1 MMANRRTEALAAIL
15 SSAIANLKDQKIQFC
30 VLRNYEELPDYTS
43 HDVDILVDQADF
55 GQAVRAI
62 TEASQT
68 SGWIIFA
75 QIEQFKGLSLYLFYD
90 KTQTPQFLS
99 FDLVADIRWG
109 WMRTVNTQAVLNNR
123 IQYRDMPVA
132 SPGSDAAVRL
142 VKDLLRGTQIRDNAR
157 SIIVKGASAD
167 HHGFRSTFEGIF
179 NPALTEKLLRLA
191 QEGRFDE
198 LSLLRGRARCSVLRH
213 AHTKAP
219 LKSMVDLFLYL
230 RTRRRRARRGSL
242 SVFAALIGPDGAG
255 KTTLARR
262 LSDSLADAPFR
273 RTVIYH
279 SGFNI
284 LPRLRTV
291 FQKLTRTRLINSASD
306 QEGPDKCTQPLS
318 VARTMFYLLYY
329 SVDYLLGRVLLR
341 RARFNS
347 HLILFDRYFYNYY
360 YQQGY
365 SAMPWLILDLF
376 RAIAPR
382 PDIILSLRADPRVI
396 HARKDDLD
404 QAEIERQLSAIE
416 RLSSK
421 LSNIPVVTL
430 RTDQPEEVTQAQAL
444 RAIMNVIADRTAI
457 TQNSRRRSI
466 ALATERRTCLTQQLA
481 RSDQARSVGCKPTLA
496 PGS

>member
-1 MMANRRTEALAAIL
+1 MMANRRTTELAAIL
-15 SSAIANLKDQKIQFC
+15 SSAISNLKNQKIQFC
-30 VLRNYEELPDYTS
+30 VLRNYEELPAYTS
-43 HDVDILVDQADF
+43 HDVDILVNGADF
-55 GQAVRAI
+55 GETVRVIRAALE
-62 TEASQT
+62 TC
-68 SGWIIFA
+68 GWRIAA
-75 QIEQFKGLSLYLFYD
+75 QVEQFRGLSLYLFYD

-99 FDLVADIRWG
+99 FDLVTDIRWG

-123 IQYRDMPVA
+123 IEYRDMPVA
-132 SPGSDAAVRL
+132 SPGSDAAMRL

-167 HHGFRSTFEGIF
+167 PHGFRSSFEGVF
-179 NPALTEKLLRLA
+179 DPALTEQLLRLA
-191 QEGRFDE
+191 QEGRFGE
-198 LSLLRGRARCSVLRH
+198 VPLLRGRARCSVLRH
-213 AHTKAP
+213 AHAKVP
-219 LKSMVDLFLYL
+219 LKSMIDLFSYL
-230 RTRRRRARRGSL
+230 STRRRRARRGSL

-262 LSDSLADAPFR
+262 LSDSFANAPFR
-273 RTVIYH
+273 KVVIYH
-279 SGFNI
+279 SGFNM

-291 FQKLTRTRLINSASD
+291 FHKLTRTRVLDSASNQN

-318 VARTMFYLLYY
+318 IARTMFYLLYY
-329 SVDYLLGRVLLR
+329 SVDYLLGSVLLR
-341 RARFNS
+341 RARSNS

-365 SAMPWLILDLF
+365 SAMPWLVLDLF

-382 PDIILSLRADPRVI
+382 PDIVLSLKADPRLI

-416 RLSSK
+416 RLGSK

-444 RAIMNVIADRTAI
+444 RAIMNVIANRTAI
-457 TQNSRRRSI
+457 TQNS
-466 ALATERRTCLTQQLA
+466 RTCLTQQLA